1 MNPRQR
7 KGIILIFFTIVGA
20 LVTFGLV
27 LSYVNSVA
35 SQVGPM
41 TTVVTLTR
49 DVESLTSLT
58 EADVEVKEVPKRW
71 APNGALHSFKETSG
85 LVTAGTYHKG
95 DMLQS
100 GMLESPPGLQS
111 GYREVAIIVDAET
124 GVAGKISSGE
134 TVDIIATVEDP
145 NTNAQQAN
153 VVVENAVIL
162 DVGVTTDIKEK
173 DESGNFTD
181 EKGVPVTFALSTQD
195 ALKVAYAES
204 FAVKVRLALRGEGDD
219 SALGPDSTQYGGG
232 SAPAPATP
240 ETPAT
245 GKGGN

>member
-7 KGIILIFFTIVGA
+7 KGVILIFFTIIGA

-27 LSYVNSVA
+27 ASYVSSIA

-58 EADVEVKEVPKRW
+58 EEDVEIKEVPERW
-71 APNGALHSFKETSG
+71 VPAQALHTFEETTG
-85 LVTAGTYHKG
+85 LVTAGDYQAG

-100 GMLESPPGLQS
+100 GMLESPPGLQP

-124 GVAGKISSGE
+124 GVAGKVSSGE

-145 NTNAQQAN
+145 TTKVQEAK
-153 VVVENAVIL
+153 VVVENALVI
-162 DVGVTTDIKEK
+162 DVGVPTSVKEE
-173 DESGNFTD
+173 DASGNFTD
-181 EKGVPVTFALSTQD
+181 EEGVPVTFALTSQD
-195 ALKVAYAES
+195 ALKIAYAES

-219 SALGPDSTQYGGG
+219 GALDPGSTQYGGAAQAPE
-232 SAPAPATP
+232 APAAPASP
-240 ETPAT
+240 Q
-245 GKGGN
+245 GGE

>member
-7 KGIILIFFTIVGA
+7 KGIVLIFFTIVGA

-41 TTVVTLTR
+41 TTVVTLAR
-49 DVESLTSLT
+49 DVETLTSLK
-58 EADVEVKEVPKRW
+58 EEDVEVKEVPVRW

-85 LVTAGTYHKG
+85 LVTSGAYSKG
-95 DMLQS
+95 DMLQA

-124 GVAGKISSGE
+124 GVAGKVSSGQ

-145 NTNAQQAN
+145 NTKAQHAQ
-153 VVVENAVIL
+153 VIVENAKIL
-162 DVGVTTDIKEK
+162 DVGVPTDVKEK

-181 EKGVPVTFALSTQD
+181 EKGVPVTFALSTQN

-219 SALGPDSTQYGGG
+219 GALGPDSTQYTGNSGQ
-232 SAPAPATP
+232 APAAP
-240 ETPAT
+240 EAPSTE
-245 GKGGN
+245 KGGN